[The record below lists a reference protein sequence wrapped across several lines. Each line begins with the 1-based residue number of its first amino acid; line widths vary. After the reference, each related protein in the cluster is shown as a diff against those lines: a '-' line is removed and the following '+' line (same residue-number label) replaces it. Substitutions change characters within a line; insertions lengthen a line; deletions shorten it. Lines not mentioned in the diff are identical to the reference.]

1 MSSKTTT
8 SKTTTGKTT
17 TDKTTTNK
25 ANRVSRPG
33 ASQASESFAGLGL
46 GGLFDGL
53 QKLIEAAS
61 RVEGAS
67 GTGEH
72 TGEFQ
77 IPGLG
82 DKGKG
87 IFGFSVRT
95 MAGGEG
101 GERKVKVQPFGN
113 IHKTRD
119 GVTVEEAREPVV
131 DVFEEGDVIRVVA
144 ELPGVREADVTYNLS
159 GDILTISTTC
169 DRRYH
174 AEVLLPAAVEAEGIE
189 SVYNNGVLELKLK
202 RVKG

>member
-1 MSSKTTT
+1 MSTRTATK
-8 SKTTTGKTT
+8 
-17 TDKTTTNK
+17 K
-25 ANRVSRPG
+25 ANHPNRPS
-33 ASQASESFAGLGL
+33 ASHVEQSFAGLGL
-46 GGLFDGL
+46 GGIFDGL
-53 QKLIEAAS
+53 QKLVEAAS
-61 RVEGAS
+61 RLEDAGGQA
-67 GTGEH
+67 EH

-101 GERKVKVQPFGN
+101 GGRKVKVQPFGN
-113 IHKTRD
+113 IHKTHD

-144 ELPGVREADVTYNLS
+144 ELPGVRDADVKFSLA
-159 GDILTISTTC
+159 GDILTISTAC

-174 AEVLLPAAVEAEGIE
+174 AEVLLPAPVEADGIE
-189 SVYNNGVLELKLK
+189 SAYNNGVLELKLK
-202 RVKG
+202 RAKGAGK